1 MPRCATE
8 ILTRCTSVSRSPR
21 QLPSTPSSLGAS
33 RCRTPR
39 GQSQS
44 PDGRCP
50 QSVRRACPRLPPPRL
65 LVVAISLTG
74 LQRTANLLNSIG
86 LVGISA
92 VLVWQAFERI
102 LHPVPVPGLISF
114 GVGIFAAL
122 GNWGVARILAPWQ
135 SRSPAI
141 RLAYL
146 HNVGDVYVSL
156 APVLA
161 GLLVSLSGRPVF
173 DPLAA
178 LAVAV
183 WIMGTTAL
191 ELWRSREALLWPEDA
206 RCPHSDARV
215 A

>member
-1 MPRCATE
+1 MPRRATE

-21 QLPSTPSSLGAS
+21 QFALNTVVFGSEAVAGLRAGSLSLLMDAVHNLSDELALVCLLLAYSLSLYLS
-33 RCRTPR
+33 R
-39 GQSQS
+39 
-44 PDGRCP
+44 
-50 QSVRRACPRLPPPRL
+50 
-65 LVVAISLTG
+65 G

-102 LHPVPVPGLISF
+102 FHPVPVPGLISF

-122 GNWGVARILAPWQ
+122 GNWGVGRILAPWQ

-156 APVLA
+156 AVRTHYSATLISLA
-161 GLLVSLSGRPVF
+161 F
-173 DPLAA
+173 
-178 LAVAV
+178 
-183 WIMGTTAL
+183 
-191 ELWRSREALLWPEDA
+191 SRVPILCI
-206 RCPHSDARV
+206 RRR
-215 A
+215 

>member
-1 MPRCATE
+1 
-8 ILTRCTSVSRSPR
+8 
-21 QLPSTPSSLGAS
+21 
-33 RCRTPR
+33 
-39 GQSQS
+39 
-44 PDGRCP
+44 
-50 QSVRRACPRLPPPRL
+50 
-65 LVVAISLTG
+65 
-74 LQRTANLLNSIG
+74 
-86 LVGISA
+86 
-92 VLVWQAFERI
+92 
-102 LHPVPVPGLISF
+102 LISF